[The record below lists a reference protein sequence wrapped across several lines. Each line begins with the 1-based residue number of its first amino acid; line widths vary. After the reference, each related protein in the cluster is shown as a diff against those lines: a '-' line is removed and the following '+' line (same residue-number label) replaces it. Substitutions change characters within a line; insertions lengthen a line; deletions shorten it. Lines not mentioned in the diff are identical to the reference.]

1 MVKRKAREPRAGK
14 SQPLGLTSVSRNRD
28 ILHIVS
34 GQMVGGMLGTSGV
47 PSNKNILI
55 WWDSLA
61 VGPTPQTSSLEEMS
75 QIRGRFYTEPS
86 PLNLLF
92 SGEQR
97 DIPKSLVQRDRLLRR
112 CSEWREV
119 ALWFGPWAME
129 QLSLMQ
135 ILAAM
140 AEQDIGKTK
149 LSLVECPE
157 LAMGCYNP
165 TQLGGFFPAR
175 AAIPWRRVELAK
187 RAWRLYCGADPVS
200 PFRFAK
206 RRLASASALAAA
218 LISQMREYPSIQNG
232 LSALEDA
239 LLRNLEHRIT
249 VVEAVV
255 RVLVAQQ
262 EGLVGDLMLFEA
274 MWRFLCCP
282 VPLVEASTGS
292 LRDVVSWQAFCRL
305 PVQLTT
311 TGRAVLAGRADH
323 ITLNGIDRWIGG
335 VHLKGNSVRW
345 RWDSELGILRRPEPS
360 NRQRAED
367 GS

>member
-1 MVKRKAREPRAGK
+1 M
-14 SQPLGLTSVSRNRD
+14 PLGLNSVSRNRD

-34 GQMVGGMLGTSGV
+34 GDSVAGALRVSEV
-47 PSNKNILI
+47 PCNKNILI

-75 QIRGRFYTEPS
+75 KIRARLHRKPS
-86 PLNLLF
+86 RLDALL
-92 SGEQR
+92 GEDR
-97 DIPKSLVQRDRLLRR
+97 ERPRSLARRDRLLRR

-129 QLSLMQ
+129 QLSFMQ

-165 TQLGGFFPAR
+165 TQLSAFFPPR
-175 AAIPWRRVELAK
+175 AAIPRRRVELGK
-187 RAWRLYCGADPVS
+187 RAWRLYCGADPV
-200 PFRFAK
+200 PLFRFAK
-206 RRLASASALAAA
+206 RRLASAPALAAA

-232 LSALEDA
+232 LSALEEA
-239 LLRNLEHRIT
+239 LLRNLEHRTT

-274 MWRFLCCP
+274 ISRFLACP
-282 VPLVEASTGS
+282 VPLVEASEGS
-292 LRDVVSWQAFCRL
+292 LRDADSWQAFCRL
-305 PVQLTT
+305 PIQLTA

-335 VHLKGNSVRW
+335 VHLKGNSVPW
-345 RWDSELGILRRPEPS
+345 RWDSD
-360 NRQRAED
+360 RAFFARKSHPIDNAPRTALDEETRWIE
-367 GS
+367 